1 MLTSFQFYN
10 DSIPKIPT
18 ACITVEDAELMSR
31 MAERGMCIA
40 QQKVHNLLVK

>member
-1 MLTSFQFYN
+1 MFTSFQFYN

-31 MAERGMCIA
+31 MAERGM
-40 QQKVHNLLVK
+40 